1 VLRSYCFGGND
12 MTVTREDVLA
22 WIDAH
27 KWTFGDVNNPLDTLT
42 DQGHWDGLDTTAHF
56 YNVPGLGLIQ
66 YDSSNGQ
73 IFVTD
78 NPFGMAHVG
87 QLTTTELQGQDLTPT
102 TIQTQ
107 QGGLQDQIGQLTPY
121 IGAAGLIFATG
132 GAAGWWDAG
141 GTLAEVGSSAA
152 ADVFGSSIPLVDST
166 ALAVVN
172 PAYIQAIDFGA
183 TLSAAEVGGAA
194 AGAGVFSSSIP
205 LVDSAALSVVD
216 PALIQTVDFSAT
228 LDAATVS
235 SAATA
240 GADAYANETAKL
252 LQQQA
257 LAQSGVD
264 LLPTSASIPF
274 IDTTA
279 ASWLS
284 TLAPGSLSTSEI
296 ISALKTASGVA
307 TLVRGTGSQ
316 GGGTML
322 PPITARPSTAPW
334 LTPAAPGSIQTAPA
348 VPMTAA
354 VIGAALLGLFLMGSG
369 KK

>member
-1 VLRSYCFGGND
+1 
-12 MTVTREDVLA
+12 MPQVTRDDALA
-22 WIDAH
+22 WIGAH

-42 DQGHWDGLDTTAHF
+42 DPGHWDGIDTTAHF

-78 NPFGMAHVG
+78 NPFGMAAVG
-87 QLTTTELQGQDLTPT
+87 QLTTTELQGPNLTPT

-107 QGGLQDQIGQLTPY
+107 QGGWQDQLGQLTPY

-141 GTLAEVGSSAA
+141 GTLAEVGSTAA
-152 ADVFGSSIPLVDST
+152 ADVFGSSIPLVDSA

-183 TLSAAEVGGAA
+183 TLDAA
-194 AGAGVFSSSIP
+194 AVG
-205 LVDSAALSVVD
+205 SV
-216 PALIQTVDFSAT
+216 
-228 LDAATVS
+228 ATV
-235 SAATA
+235 
-240 GADAYANETAKL
+240 GVDAYAAETAKL

-257 LAQSGVD
+257 LAQAGVD

-274 IDTTA
+274 VDTTA

-284 TLAPGSLSTSEI
+284 TLAPGSMSTSEI

-307 TLVRGTGSQ
+307 TLVRGTGSH
-316 GGGTML
+316 GGGTVL

-334 LTPAAPGSIQTAPA
+334 LTPAAPGSIQSASA

-354 VIGAALLGLFLMGSG
+354 VIGVALLGLFLMGSG